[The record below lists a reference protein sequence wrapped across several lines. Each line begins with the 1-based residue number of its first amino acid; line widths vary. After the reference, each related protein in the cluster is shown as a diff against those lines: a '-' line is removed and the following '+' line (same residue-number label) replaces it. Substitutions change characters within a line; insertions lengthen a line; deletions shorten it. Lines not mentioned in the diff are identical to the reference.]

1 MQSSVRANFTES
13 LSQLS
18 KHSEDVTKHSVE
30 FDIRSTQQ
38 VKGMNKKKPI
48 NKFGGK
54 TMNGFPILNN
64 KVSVEQNL
72 PKKYNIGS
80 GFASDSDE
88 YANAQ

>member
-1 MQSSVRANFTES
+1 MP
-13 LSQLS
+13 
-18 KHSEDVTKHSVE
+18 
-30 FDIRSTQQ
+30 
-38 VKGMNKKKPI
+38 KKKPI

-64 KVSVEQNL
+64 KVSVEQNV